1 MKKRLFIGFAIT
13 VVVLLFLVRSI
24 SWNEVYLRIRSA
36 NPLLIAIA
44 SALNFLTIAAR
55 TARWQ
60 ILLSGITT
68 IGIAKTF
75 RSYMGTLAINSVIPF
90 RIGEAYRAHSL
101 SRATGTSISKVVSTI
116 LVDRSLDVISF
127 GVVVLMTALLC
138 TLPSAIA
145 SKTYGTAF
153 ASIALVASFP
163 IVARVRKAIAG
174 SQRSSTKPFAAWLE
188 SLLSSYGCLSYRQAA
203 WCGLLSLF
211 SWIIQIGVA
220 LLICYAVGLK
230 PPLGGAALIVI
241 AVNLAMALPVTP
253 AAIGV
258 FQVAFL
264 LAAMSY
270 GFDREIAM
278 AAATI
283 LQMTLVIPVMIV
295 GIALLN
301 RDLLQHSS
309 SRKE

>member
-1 MKKRLFIGFAIT
+1 MKKRLLIGLAVT
-13 VVVLLFLVRSI
+13 AVVLLFLVRSI
-24 SWNEVYLRIRSA
+24 SWNEVCCRIRSA

-55 TARWQ
+55 STRWH

-68 IGIAKTF
+68 TGIAKTF
-75 RSYMGTLAINSVIPF
+75 RSYMGTLAINSVVPF

-127 GVVVLMTALLC
+127 GVVVLITATLSA
-138 TLPSAIA
+138 LPSDMA

-163 IVARVRKAIAG
+163 IVAKVRKAIAR
-174 SQRSSTKPFAAWLE
+174 SQRSSTNPIAAWLE
-188 SLLSSYGCLSYRQAA
+188 SLLSSYGSMSYQQGL

-211 SWIIQIGVA
+211 SWIVQIGVA
-220 LLICYAVGLK
+220 LLTCYAVGLK

-264 LAAMSY
+264 VAAMSY
-270 GFDREIAM
+270 GFDRQIAM

-283 LQMTLVIPVMIV
+283 FQMTLVIPVMIV

-301 RDLLQHSS
+301 RDLLQYSK
-309 SRKE
+309 KE